1 MSTAPIVD
9 EPARTLAAAR
19 RLAPQ
24 IRAAANAIEQGRRL
38 TPAIVQAM
46 KEAGIFRMAHPR
58 AWGGPELSL
67 PDQVRVIEEL
77 ARADGS
83 VGWCA
88 MINIDGGYL
97 GAFIDQ
103 DVAREM
109 YRDLDSPTA
118 ASLIFTGRAVKVD
131 GGYRVS
137 GRWPFAS
144 GCQHC
149 DWIALTCTIV
159 DDRGNPVLGE
169 RDRQQQIMCF
179 MPVAAGEILDT
190 WHTTGLRG
198 SGSNDFAANEV
209 LVPAERIADF
219 PPRQIRRPGPLYAFP
234 MLFGYKLPGITLG
247 IARSAIDAFMQAARS
262 KFVTSGMLTGRKTLL
277 CDEPHV
283 QSAVGQAEALLG
295 DAHSHIYAQLNAI
308 WSTLESGNRPT
319 LQQRARY
326 RLAVARGHEDCL
338 AAVELIYKAYGGA
351 AVYASGPLD
360 RVLRDLHT
368 INQHTM
374 NSPKIYETAGRV
386 LMGLDPRPGDALL

>member
-1 MSTAPIVD
+1 MSTASLQS
-9 EPARTLAAAR
+9 ERTLAAAQA
-19 RLAPQ
+19 LAPQ
-24 IRAAANAIEQGRRL
+24 IRAAASAIEQGRRL

-46 KEAGIFRMAHPR
+46 KEAGIFRMAHPK
-58 AWGGPELSL
+58 AWGRPELSL

-77 ARADGS
+77 SRADGS

-103 DVAREM
+103 DEARAM
-109 YRDLDSPTA
+109 YRNLDSPTG

-131 GGYRVS
+131 GGYRVT
-137 GRWPFAS
+137 GRWPFVS

-149 DWIALTCTIV
+149 EWVALTCALV
-159 DDRGNPVLGE
+159 DSDGNQVPDERG
-169 RDRQQQIMCF
+169 RQQLLMVFLPIN
-179 MPVAAGEILDT
+179 AGEILDT

-198 SGSNDFAANEV
+198 SGSNDFAASGV
-209 LVPAERIADF
+209 FVPAERTSDF

-247 IARSAIDAFMQAARS
+247 IARSAIDAFVEAARA

-283 QSAVGQAEALLG
+283 QSAVGHAEALLG
-295 DAHSHIYAQLNAI
+295 GARSYIYERLDDI
-308 WSTLESGNRPT
+308 WNTLAAGNRLT
-319 LQQRARY
+319 IQQRAHY

-338 AAVELIYKAYGGA
+338 SAVELLYKAYGGA
-351 AVYASGPLD
+351 AVYTSGPLD

-374 NSPKIYETAGRV
+374 NSPKIFETAGRV
-386 LMGLDPRPGDALL
+386 LMGLEPHPGDALL